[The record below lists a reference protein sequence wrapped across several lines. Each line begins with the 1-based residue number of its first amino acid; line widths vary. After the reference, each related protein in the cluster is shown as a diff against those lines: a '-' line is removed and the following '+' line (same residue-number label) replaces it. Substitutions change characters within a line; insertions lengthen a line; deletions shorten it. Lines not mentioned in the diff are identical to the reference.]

1 MSYANVLMLIGGL
14 GFFLYGM
21 KLMSSGMEKM
31 AGSKMKTILSICTK
45 NQLVGVLVG
54 TLFTAVIQSSSAATV
69 MVVSFVNAGFMTPVQ
84 SIGVIMGANIGT
96 AITGQLV
103 SFSLEEFAP
112 IFILAGVIMY
122 NFMKKPVVKKVG
134 EVLLGFGIL
143 FFGIGT
149 MKDSVS
155 TLGESESVMSI
166 LGYLGVPLI
175 GFLIGLIVTLILQSS
190 SASIGI
196 LISMAAAGVFSDID
210 AGFYI
215 IAGTCIGTCITAIL
229 ASIGGKKDAKRV
241 AFMNIFFNI
250 ITMAILT
257 IIYIPLGSYWNS
269 FIMSI
274 STMGDASQTMARA
287 IANDQMLLKILQVVI
302 GFPLSKFIVR
312 MSYVAIRGENETTE
326 PCELKYISP
335 SVAPSPATC
344 ILETTREINRMGQH
358 AINNLER
365 SFSAILKY
373 DDDKVRQVYETE
385 EQIDY
390 LSKAISDYL
399 VTISQSTMPISDG
412 RYIAAYFHVVTDIER
427 IGDHAENLAE
437 FAQKKQRDDIRF
449 SDEGVMEL
457 QMMFDKVLTD
467 VRLSLNAFV
476 DRDPNNL
483 DELAMMEEEINK
495 MEKRIQ
501 RHHIARLTKNICSP
515 DSTIYSDIV
524 SNLERVGDH
533 ANNIAFAIFSKYEI

>member
-312 MSYVAIRGENETTE
+312 MSYVVIRGENETTE